1 MSREP
6 SEFSSFIYFSERKLR
21 EREKQRAM
29 IQEKLQ
35 ERKQRKEREIEQQQ
49 VEQSQMVEE
58 QEKAIKQVLNT
69 QAGLAEEYVQTKKM
83 CFFQEKLS
91 AGRELKINEW
101 ME

>member
-1 MSREP
+1 M
-6 SEFSSFIYFSERKLR
+6 
-21 EREKQRAM
+21 
-29 IQEKLQ
+29 
-35 ERKQRKEREIEQQQ
+35 EQQQ

-91 AGRELKINEW
+91 AGRELKINE
-101 ME
+101 